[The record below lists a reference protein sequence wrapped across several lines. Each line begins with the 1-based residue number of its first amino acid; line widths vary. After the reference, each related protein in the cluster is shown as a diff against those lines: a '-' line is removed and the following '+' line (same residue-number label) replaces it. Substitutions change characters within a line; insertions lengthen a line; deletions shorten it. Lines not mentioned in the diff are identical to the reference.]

1 MHRTLLSLE
10 ERHYAFLNAE
20 ARRLGVSAAEVV
32 RRLLD
37 DRMAA
42 VGKRDG
48 AIDRLAGIARGDGGD
63 VARRHDEFLYADPNC

>member
-1 MHRTLLSLE
+1 MHRSQIRLE
-10 ERHYAFLNAE
+10 ERHLAFLSAE

-42 VGKRDG
+42 VGKRKS
-48 AIDRLAGIARGDGGD
+48 AIDRLAGIVRGAGD
-63 VARRHDEFLYADPNC
+63 DAARRHDEILYADPKC